1 MWWLCEAVG
10 KDGLSVDKAE
20 GSTWNL
26 VRAKEFTRG
35 VVKDRVV
42 LKGEREGAS
51 VDLRESVGVHE
62 LQEGRTRIGTKDVDL
77 VSGTFIEPGLR
88 ARRR

>member
-1 MWWLCEAVG
+1 MVALAG

-26 VRAKEFTRG
+26 VGAKEFTRR

-42 LKGEREGAS
+42 LKGERECAS

-77 VSGTFIEPGLR
+77 VSGTLIEPGLR
-88 ARRR
+88 VRQR